1 MRRIAALLV
10 ALFALSTLSGCAP
23 EESLFGL
30 GDAAPLDQRLVGKWL
45 LLEDGK
51 PSSDGKKSHVLI
63 HASADNTNYEM
74 TVFNFA
80 DNGQTIVMSANLVAI
95 DSHLFLDFYP
105 GAPKK
110 GDCAKMI
117 FPAMGAHMFA
127 RTLIERD
134 KISWYFLDDDWV
146 KKQNKERKLEIDS
159 VKSPD
164 GLLLTAE
171 SDDLRKFLSKHA
183 EEKEA
188 FSEYFLLTREK

>member
-1 MRRIAALLV
+1 MPRIAALLV
-10 ALFALSTLSGCAP
+10 ALFALATLSGCGP

-51 PSSDGKKSHVLI
+51 PSSNGKKSHVSIL
-63 HASADNTNYEM
+63 ASADNTNYEM

-80 DNGQTIVMSANLVAI
+80 DNGQTIVMSANLVAT

-105 GAPKK
+105 REPKK
-110 GDCAKMI
+110 GDCVKMI
-117 FPAMGAHMFA
+117 FPAMAVHMFA
-127 RTLIERD
+127 RTLIEKD

-146 KKQNKERKLEIDS
+146 KKQNKEHKLEIDS

-171 SDDLRKFLSKHA
+171 SDDLRKFVSKHA

-188 FSEYFLLTREK
+188 FSGYFLLTREK